1 MAILTKEKESKN
13 TTHIHFSP
21 LDKNFMCKLYL
32 FWVSRQPPNQVTDF
46 FFLSYLYT
54 QRNFCPYSKENIQ
67 CAGSREQRS
76 NYLAILTPRKHI
88 CLTQLNMCLTED

>member
-46 FFLSYLYT
+46 FFY
-54 QRNFCPYSKENIQ
+54 
-67 CAGSREQRS
+67 
-76 NYLAILTPRKHI
+76 HI
-88 CLTQLNMCLTED
+88 CTHKEISAHTARRTSSVLDQESRDQITWPF